1 MNILEPG
8 DKPKGLNYSVVSS
21 KTLVPDLVP
30 IQDFQDFKIL
40 IRIRTPNRGIDP
52 TVTHIHETIT
62 IQKKT
67 LKKASKKTRI
77 GRQSK
82 TNGM

>member
-1 MNILEPG
+1 MWI
-8 DKPKGLNYSVVSS
+8 SR
-21 KTLVPDLVP
+21 
-30 IQDFQDFKIL
+30 FQDFKIL

-62 IQKKT
+62 IQKKKKKTT

>member
-1 MNILEPG
+1 MQFTFE
-8 DKPKGLNYSVVSS
+8 SS
-21 KTLVPDLVP
+21 ISSNFGRLSKL
-30 IQDFQDFKIL
+30 QDFKIL

-62 IQKKT
+62 THTKKT